1 MDQLVS
7 TEWLAGEFGKSDLR
21 VVDASATLPA
31 AGRDARKEHG
41 GGHIAGAVFLD
52 LDELTKDGLPSA
64 EKFASRMQSLGLGDG
79 SRIVIYDDSP
89 LHSACRAW
97 WLLEMFGA
105 HSVAVLDGGLAKW
118 KAEGRPL
125 ATGAE
130 TVRHRHFTP
139 FRDDATL
146 ARKADVLSNLHGHE
160 AELVDARSAGRFA
173 GTEPEPRAG
182 LAGGHVPGSRSLP
195 YEALFAADGTWKRD
209 GELRQAYESAGVDLT
224 KPMITTC
231 GGGTTAAVLLFGARL
246 DGQARR
252 AAVQRQLGG
261 VGGRRRPAGGDRSAV
276 SPNEQRTA

>member
-7 TEWLAGEFGKSDLR
+7 TEWLAGELGQSDLR

-31 AGRDARKEHG
+31 AGRDAKKEHE

-52 LDELTKDGLPSA
+52 LAELTKDGLPSA

-89 LHSACRAW
+89 LHSSCRAW

-139 FRDDATL
+139 FRDDAML
-146 ARKADVLSNLHGHE
+146 ASKADVLANLHGHQ
-160 AELVDARSAGRFA
+160 AELVDARSTGRFA
-173 GTEPEPRAG
+173 GTEPESREG
-182 LAGGHVPGSRSLP
+182 LAGGHIPGSCSLP
-195 YEALFAADGTWKRD
+195 YEGLFCADDTWKRD
-209 GELRQAYESAGVDLT
+209 GELRAAFESAGVDLD

-246 DGQARR
+246 MGKHDVRLYDGSWAEWGADADLPKATGTQ
-252 AAVQRQLGG
+252 
-261 VGGRRRPAGGDRSAV
+261 
-276 SPNEQRTA
+276 